1 MNITLVIKVLHI
13 VCEEDVD
20 KQEMGMKMDFSNE
33 IPEEYTLY
41 SIDYTSRYDSKRAI
55 VSSAGLDFIVNES
68 YESVNARIEERR
80 TFSFN

>member
-1 MNITLVIKVLHI
+1 MNISLVIKVLHV
-13 VCEEDVD
+13 VCEDDVD
-20 KQEMGMKMDFSNE
+20 KQEMGIKMDFSKE

-41 SIDYTSRYDSKRAI
+41 TIDYTRRYDSKMAI

>member
-1 MNITLVIKVLHI
+1 MNISLVIKVLHV
-13 VCEEDVD
+13 VCEDDVD
-20 KQEMGMKMDFSNE
+20 KQEMGIKMDFSNE

-41 SIDYTSRYDSKRAI
+41 TIDYTRRYDSKMAI

-68 YESVNARIEERR
+68 YESVNTRIEERR